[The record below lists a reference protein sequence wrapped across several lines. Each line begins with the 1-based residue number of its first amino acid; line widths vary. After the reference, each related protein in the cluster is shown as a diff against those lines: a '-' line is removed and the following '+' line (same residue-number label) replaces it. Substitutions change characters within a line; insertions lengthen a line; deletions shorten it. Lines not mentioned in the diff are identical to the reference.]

1 MEDWREFASNLTY
14 CSVQEETYKVYL
26 LYDVSYFPFQ
36 LFIFLFFVVS
46 LGRVFILE
54 NENDF
59 PS

>member
-1 MEDWREFASNLTY
+1 MEAWREFASNLTY